1 MPNSTYKVQ
10 QEPEWMSTQMSDKD
24 SSNMRYRHARMKVQT
39 AVLMSRGG
47 EAHPTDLVDISATG
61 AMLRRPLGWRGE
73 PGQTWIL
80 DMVFGHDLHIH
91 MEAMVARVSARQI
104 GMAYTLIP
112 EDKQAPLWE
121 LLGGYAD
128 TLEEWKDD

>member
-24 SSNMRYRHARMKVQT
+24 GSNMRYRHARMKVQT

-73 PGQTWIL
+73 AGQTWIL

-128 TLEEWKDD
+128 TLEAWTDE

>member
-1 MPNSTYKVQ
+1 
-10 QEPEWMSTQMSDKD
+10 MSVATDKDAISGWVEKLMSDDKED
-24 SSNMRYRHARMKVQT
+24 SQTRYRHARMRVQT

-61 AMLRRPLGWRGE
+61 ALLRRPPGWRGE

-80 DMVFGHDLHIH
+80 DMIFGHDLHIH
-91 MEAMVARVSARQI
+91 LEASVARVSARQI
-104 GMAYTLIP
+104 GMEYTLIP
-112 EDKQAPLWE
+112 EDKQASLWE

-128 TLEEWKDD
+128 TLEAWQDD

>member
-1 MPNSTYKVQ
+1 MPTVIVNRRQAGWVEQ
-10 QEPEWMSTQMSDKD
+10 LMADKEGH
-24 SSNMRYRHARMKVQT
+24 NVRYRHARMKVQT

-61 AMLRRPLGWRGE
+61 ALLRRPAGWRGE
-73 PGQTWIL
+73 AGQTWIL
-80 DMVFGHDLHIH
+80 DMVFGHDLHINV
-91 MEAMVARVSARQI
+91 EARVVRAGARQI
-104 GMAYTLIP
+104 GMEYSLIP

-128 TLEEWKDD
+128 TLEAWTDE

>member
-1 MPNSTYKVQ
+1 MPVTTDKEALSGWVENL
-10 QEPEWMSTQMSDKD
+10 MSNDKD
-24 SSNMRYRHARMKVQT
+24 DSQMRYRHARMRVQT

-61 AMLRRPLGWRGE
+61 TLLRRPPGWRGE

-80 DMVFGHDLHIH
+80 DMIFGHDLHIH
-91 MEAMVARVSARQI
+91 LEASVARVSARQI
-104 GMAYTLIP
+104 GMEYTLIP
-112 EDKQAPLWE
+112 EDKQASLWE

-128 TLEEWKDD
+128 TLEAWQDD

>member
-1 MPNSTYKVQ
+1 MPNSTYKIQ
-10 QEPEWMSTQMSDKD
+10 QETKWTGMQMSDKD
-24 SSNMRYRHARMKVQT
+24 GSNMRYRHARMKVQT

-128 TLEEWKDD
+128 TLEAWTDD